1 MLELLIYFLVI
12 APFLMSEK
20 ETRIFATILIVAAVL
35 LKVALLFYE

>member
-20 ETRIFATILIVAAVL
+20 EKEIFVKVLIVAAVFFC
-35 LKVALLFYE
+35 VVLLFYE